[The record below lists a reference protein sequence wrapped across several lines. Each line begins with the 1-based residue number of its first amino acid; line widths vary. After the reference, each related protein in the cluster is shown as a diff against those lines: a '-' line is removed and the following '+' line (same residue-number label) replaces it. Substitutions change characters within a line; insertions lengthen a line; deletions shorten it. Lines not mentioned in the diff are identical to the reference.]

1 MLITNG
7 KIVTPR
13 EIITGFSLQEREG
26 KIVRIA
32 PAESLQPDSGEETV
46 DAGGCFVAPGFI
58 DIHVH
63 GAMGC
68 DTMEATV
75 EALGKIARFHAAGGT
90 TAMTPTTATADAE
103 AILKAVEA
111 VANAQ
116 GHDFGGAE
124 LIGVHIE
131 GPFISPAKPGAQDPA
146 QIRVPNPKEYEQWLE
161 RDDVIT
167 HVTLAPELEG
177 AFDLI
182 EKLAEHEILASGGH
196 TEATAEIA
204 AQAFERGL
212 SHATHLFNCMSS
224 MTKNGAFR
232 SAGFAEAALADDR
245 VTVELIADGKHLP
258 AAVMKLA
265 IKAKGVD
272 GVCLVTDATA
282 GAGLAEGSEFQIGNV
297 KAVDADG
304 VALTADKK
312 SLAGST
318 AQTIMLVKNIAHIG
332 ISLVDAV
339 RMASLTPARVLG
351 ISGRKGSLEE
361 RKDADIVFFD
371 ESFRVRRTII
381 GGRSVFTG
389 E

>member
-7 KIVTPR
+7 KIITPK

-32 PAESLQPDSGEETV
+32 PAETLQASSGEETV

-68 DTMEATV
+68 DTMDATV
-75 EALGKIARFHAAGGT
+75 ESIGKIARYHATGGT
-90 TAMTPTTATADAE
+90 TAMVPTTVTADAE

-116 GHDFGGAE
+116 GHDFGGSE
-124 LIGVHIE
+124 ILGVHVE
-131 GPFISPAKPGAQDPA
+131 GPFISRAKPGAQDPA
-146 QIRVPNPKEYEQWLE
+146 QIRLPNPKEYAQWLE
-161 RDDVIT
+161 RDDIIT

-177 AFDLI
+177 AFELI
-182 EKLAEHEILASGGH
+182 EKLAEHEIIASGGH
-196 TEATAEIA
+196 TDATEEIA
-204 AQAFERGL
+204 AQAIERGL
-212 SHATHLFNCMSS
+212 CHATHLFNCMSS

-232 SAGFAEAALADDR
+232 TAGFAEAALSDDR

-258 AAVMKLA
+258 AAVMKMA

-272 GVCLVTDATA
+272 GVCLVTDAMA
-282 GAGLAEGSEFQIGNV
+282 GAGLAEGSEYQIGSV
-297 KAVDADG
+297 KAVVADG
-304 VALTADKK
+304 VALTSDKK

-318 AQTIMLVKNIAHIG
+318 AQTITLVKTVANIGVA
-332 ISLVDAV
+332 LVDAV
-339 RMASLTPARVLG
+339 RMASLSPARVLG

-381 GGRSVFTG
+381 GGRSVYSG

>member
-7 KIVTPR
+7 KIITPKG
-13 EIITGFSLQEREG
+13 IITGFSLQERGG
-26 KIVRIA
+26 KITAIA
-32 PAESLQPDSGEETV
+32 PADKLQAASGEETV

-63 GAMGC
+63 GAVGC
-68 DTMEATV
+68 DTMDGSV
-75 EALGKIARFHAAGGT
+75 ETIGKIARYHATGGT
-90 TAMTPTTATADAE
+90 TAMVPTTVTANAE
-103 AILKAVEA
+103 AIMKVIDA

-116 GHDFGGAE
+116 GHDFGGSE
-124 LIGVHIE
+124 ILGVHIE
-131 GPFISPAKPGAQDPA
+131 GPYISAAKRGAQDPE
-146 QIRVPNPKEYEQWLE
+146 QIRLPNPKEYQQWLE
-161 RDDVIT
+161 RNDIIT

-177 AFDLI
+177 AFEFI

-196 TEATAEIA
+196 TEATEEIA
-204 AQAFERGL
+204 AQAIERGL

-224 MTKNGAFR
+224 MTKSGAFR
-232 SAGFAEAALADDR
+232 SAGFAEAVLADDR
-245 VTVELIADGKHLP
+245 VTIELIADGKHLP
-258 AAVMKLA
+258 AAVMKMA

-282 GAGLAEGSEFQIGNV
+282 GAGLPEGSEFQIGNV
-297 KAVDADG
+297 KAVVADG
-304 VALTADKK
+304 VAMSSDKS

-318 AQTIMLVKNIAHIG
+318 AQTITLVRNIANLG
-332 ISLVDAV
+332 VSLVDAV
-339 RMASLTPARVLG
+339 RMASLSPARVLG

-371 ESFRVRRTII
+371 ETFRVRRTII
-381 GGRSVFTG
+381 GGRTVFAG